1 MKIILISPLCNCSN
15 LNRKVSIF
23 ESYIAVLGNIIY
35 SIPTKIFT
43 IFHQININMNNIFQA
58 WIISLY
64 NKINVPAVLISEHI
78 KIYNSTFK
86 KKNLKVCNN
95 FLPKRLYM
103 R

>member
-1 MKIILISPLCNCSN
+1 MKILISPWCNCSI

-23 ESYIAVLGNIIY
+23 ESCIAVPGNIIY
-35 SIPTKIFT
+35 SIPTKTFT
-43 IFHQININMNNIFQA
+43 IFHQININLNKIFQA

-64 NKINVPAVLISEHI
+64 DKINVSAVLISEYI

-86 KKNLKVCNN
+86 KKNLKVCNH